1 MPTITLLH
9 MKLIPTGGVFM
20 NIVEQIV
27 AIALIL
33 TVLVIRREYKRKKD
47 CQACAKNK
55 LSLTSNLHFGL

>member
-27 AIALIL
+27 AVALIS

-47 CQACAKNK
+47 GQACAKNK
-55 LSLTSNLHFGL
+55 SKSNK